1 MVCNLRTREGVP
13 ETVYNQWVQ
22 APDFVGA
29 ESLFAKVPT
38 VAAPR
43 RLVALRW
50 AKLKNPLRGFFH
62 SCPLYSKAH

>member
-29 ESLFAKVPT
+29 NGFLPRFPPLRLLQA
-38 VAAPR
+38 R
-43 RLVALRW
+43 RLTV
-50 AKLKNPLRGFFH
+50 G
-62 SCPLYSKAH
+62 